1 MHHLVPYNPS
11 RHQTHHRLHAS
22 HPGWQWGQQQACESV
37 TRFWAIAR
45 QTRQPRQSEVVL
57 QCLTGSSKASGWIAF
72 GAGPC
77 SSPVAR
83 LPRFVRRSS
92 AGCLGWCAGGIV
104 VHTVGGMA
112 SLIGTYFIGPRAG
125 RFGIDGQINK
135 DFRENNG
142 NLVVLGTFLLWFG
155 W

>member
-1 MHHLVPYNPS
+1 M
-11 RHQTHHRLHAS
+11 
-22 HPGWQWGQQQACESV
+22 
-37 TRFWAIAR
+37 
-45 QTRQPRQSEVVL
+45 
-57 QCLTGSSKASGWIAF
+57 
-72 GAGPC
+72 
-77 SSPVAR
+77 
-83 LPRFVRRSS
+83 
-92 AGCLGWCAGGIV
+92 

-125 RFGIDGQINK
+125 RFGIDGQVNK